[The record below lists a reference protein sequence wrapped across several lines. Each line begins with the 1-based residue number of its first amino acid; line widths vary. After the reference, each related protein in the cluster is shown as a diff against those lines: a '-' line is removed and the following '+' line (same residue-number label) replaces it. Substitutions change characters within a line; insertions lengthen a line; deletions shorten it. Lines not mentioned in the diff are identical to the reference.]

1 MTLCVYLAIELSTS
15 LELSDLLGCD
25 CDLLAC
31 GGVDAFTGGALC
43 NGKGAKAYELNFL
56 TCYQCILN
64 SLKGSVKSQFSICV
78 GKICLLGN
86 LLY

>member
-1 MTLCVYLAIELSTS
+1 MRLPGYRASAPALNLATFLAAIVIFWRVAGLMPSRAGRSVTAKVPKPTS
-15 LELSDLLGCD
+15 
-25 CDLLAC
+25 
-31 GGVDAFTGGALC
+31 
-43 NGKGAKAYELNFL
+43 LNFL

-64 SLKGSVKSQFSICV
+64 SLKGSVKSQFGICV